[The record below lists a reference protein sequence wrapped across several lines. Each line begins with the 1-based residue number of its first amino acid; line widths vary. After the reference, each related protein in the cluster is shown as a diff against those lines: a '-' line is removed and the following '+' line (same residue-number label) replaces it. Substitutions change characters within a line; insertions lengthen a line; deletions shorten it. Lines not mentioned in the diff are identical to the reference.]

1 MRLGAGQRRDGLA
14 HILGGNLANGRA
26 EALSLSFFVLLFGKP
41 VATFPEALGHS
52 FFVLLFGK
60 PVSTFPE
67 AL

>member
-14 HILGGNLANGRA
+14 HVLGGNLANGRA

-41 VATFPEALGHS
+41 VSTFPEALS
-52 FFVLLFGK
+52 FVVLLFGK